1 MRAIC
6 SGDTTAWV
14 GPFNFTTLADSTVN
28 IFTNEISEL
37 TIYPNPTHGIF
48 YVDFSEINED
58 VEMIV
63 SSLNGQEVLK
73 QMLKNK
79 HNTIS
84 IPTLKPGI
92 YL

>member
-1 MRAIC
+1 M
-6 SGDTTAWV
+6 V
-14 GPFNFTTLADSTVN
+14 HFNFTTLADSTVN

-37 TIYPNPTHGIF
+37 TIYPNPTRGIF

-63 SSLNGQEVLK
+63 SSLNGQEVLR

-84 IPTLKPGI
+84 IPTLKPGT
-92 YL
+92 YLVP

>member
-6 SGDTTAWV
+6 SGDITAWV

-37 TIYPNPTHGIF
+37 TIYPNPTRGIF

-58 VEMIV
+58 VE
-63 SSLNGQEVLK
+63 EVLR
-73 QMLKNK
+73 QLLKNK

-84 IPTLKPGI
+84 IPTLKLGT
-92 YL
+92 YLVP